1 MMIDNADA
9 LGVPRICEAKH
20 ITSSNTKVNTLF
32 CSYIFNTKHGLKP
45 LDEECNFDPASLLDD
60 DIEGSIEER

>member
-1 MMIDNADA
+1 MAIDNSEAM
-9 LGVPRICEAKH
+9 GVPRVIESSH
-20 ITSSNTKVNTLF
+20 IVANNVKINTLF

-45 LDEECNFDPASLLDD
+45 LELEEVDPATFEDD